1 MLRKLLILTL
11 FLSSFLM
18 RSQSLIWRTD
28 INEAVAVSAEKRK
41 PLLIFFTGQGA
52 GQKLQNEV
60 FSTPDFEE
68 WSRKNVILVKLD
80 LSDPSI
86 SEDVKEQNLRLK
98 NAFGIEQIP
107 QVCFTEVYVRKGKT
121 SFNKLGLIADAQ
133 SGVKSWISES
143 TQILNR
149 E

>member
-1 MLRKLLILTL
+1 
-11 FLSSFLM
+11 M

>member
-1 MLRKLLILTL
+1 MPKKLLILLL
-11 FLSSFLM
+11 FLSPFCM
-18 RSQSLIWRTD
+18 NSQNIIWKTD
-28 INEAVAVSAEKRK
+28 INDAVTVSAEKRK

-52 GQKLQNEV
+52 NPQLQNEI
-60 FSTPDFEE
+60 FSTRDFEE

-86 SEDVKEQNLRLK
+86 PDATKEQNLLLK
-98 NAFGIEQIP
+98 NAFGIEEIP
-107 QVCFTEVYVRKGKT
+107 QVCFSEVSTRKGKT
-121 SFNKLGLIADAQ
+121 NFNKLGLIGYKE

-143 TQILNR
+143 DSIINP

>member
-1 MLRKLLILTL
+1 MLQKLLILTL
-11 FLSSFLM
+11 FLSSFFV
-18 RSQSLIWRTD
+18 RSQSPIWRTD
-28 INEAVAVSAEKRK
+28 INDAVAVSAEKRK

-52 GQKLQNEV
+52 GQKLQNEI

-80 LSDPSI
+80 LSDPTI
-86 SEDVKEQNLRLK
+86 SDEVKEQNLRLK

-121 SFNKLGLIADAQ
+121 SFNKLGLISDSQ
-133 SGVKSWISES
+133 SSIRSWISES
-143 TQILNR
+143 NLILNR

>member
-11 FLSSFLM
+11 FLSSFFM
-18 RSQSLIWRTD
+18 RSQSLIWKTD

-80 LSDPSI
+80 LSDPTI
-86 SEDVKEQNLRLK
+86 ADDVKEQNLRLK

>member
-1 MLRKLLILTL
+1 
-11 FLSSFLM
+11 M

-98 NAFGIEQIP
+98 NAFGVEQIP

>member
-98 NAFGIEQIP
+98 NAFGVEQIP